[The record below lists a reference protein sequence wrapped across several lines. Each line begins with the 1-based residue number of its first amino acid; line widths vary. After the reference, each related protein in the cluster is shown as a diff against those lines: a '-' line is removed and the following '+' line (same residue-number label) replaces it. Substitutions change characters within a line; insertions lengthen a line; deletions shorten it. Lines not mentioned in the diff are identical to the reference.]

1 MLIEKRLLWIGH
13 HSLIDIVISVISRFM
28 QIPKEKTQILPW
40 IALAVAT
47 ISLAISL
54 VSIMAR
60 NAKNSYLPRS
70 PEVTLQRIKREGVLR
85 VGYGGFPPYTI
96 IDLKE
101 ANPDKRIKGFA
112 ADLVNEI
119 ACRCRPP
126 LKVEWHIV
134 NWETMKA
141 ELDSKKFDF
150 IADPVYET
158 VPRALEFNFT
168 DPYSYFGIALA
179 LVKKDDQRFKTFAD
193 LDRSDITIA
202 IAEGWASTEYAR
214 QHLTKP
220 KLKIIPV
227 GGDAYVQL
235 DDVLMGRSDVALQDS
250 PTVVQY
256 ANAHPTKV
264 KILWLDKPPS
274 IVPGGFTLR
283 LEDTAL
289 LKFLNSSIRTMKAD
303 GTLAGLDKKW
313 NSYGYLDNPQLIP
326 GQGLQ
331 KYLAGQR

>member
-1 MLIEKRLLWIGH
+1 M
-13 HSLIDIVISVISRFM
+13 D
-28 QIPKEKTQILPW
+28 IPKEKRQILPW
-40 IALAVAT
+40 IALSIASL
-47 ISLAISL
+47 SLAVSFISMTAHNTK
-54 VSIMAR
+54 S
-60 NAKNSYLPRS
+60 NNHSDS
-70 PEVTLQRIKREGVLR
+70 SEVTLQRIKREGVLR
-85 VGYGGFPPYTI
+85 VGYGGFPPYTM

-101 ANPDKRIKGFA
+101 GDADKRIKGFS

-119 ACRCRPP
+119 ASRCSPP
-126 LKVEWHIV
+126 LKVEWHIM
-134 NWETMKA
+134 NWETQKA
-141 ELDSKKFDF
+141 DLDSKKFDF

-179 LVKKDDQRFKTFAD
+179 LVKKDDRRFKTFSD
-193 LDRSDITIA
+193 LDRADITIA

-256 ANAHPTKV
+256 ANAHPDKV
-264 KILWLDKPPS
+264 KILWLDRPPS
-274 IVPGGFTLR
+274 IVPGCFTLR

-289 LKFLNSSIRTMKAD
+289 LRFLNSCIHTMKVD
-303 GTLAGLDKKW
+303 GTIAKLDRKW
-313 NSYGYLDNPQLIP
+313 NSYGYFDQPQLTP
-326 GQGLQ
+326 GNGLRL
-331 KYLAGQR
+331 YLDKLR